1 MPEPIHGHDVLDF
14 MIASG
19 ESYTRATLADAIR
32 KRFGAE
38 AQFHTCSAS
47 GMTAEQLIEFLAQR
61 GKFAGTEA
69 GFSVDTDRVC
79 SH

>member
-1 MPEPIHGHDVLDF
+1 METQIHGHDVLDF

-32 KRFGAE
+32 KRFGAD
-38 AQFHTCSAS
+38 AQFHTCSAD
-47 GMTAEQLIEFLAQR
+47 GMTAEELIEFLAQR

-69 GFSVDTDRVC
+69 GFTVDPDRVC
-79 SH
+79 AH

>member
-14 MIASG
+14 MISSG

-47 GMTAEQLIEFLAQR
+47 GMTAEELIEFLAQR
-61 GKFAGTEA
+61 GKFTGTEA
-69 GFSVDTDRVC
+69 DFTVAADRIC
-79 SH
+79 AH